1 MKFIF
6 YSMLNTASVSGHIP
20 VQLPH
25 FLFYPLDQYC
35 RKIARLVCFSRLWQ
49 RENFD
54 SSLLFVFPPTLR
66 FLLLLYRLVLLSHD
80 TSSAEVGNV
89 TPKT

>member
-25 FLFYPLDQYC
+25 FPSYPLDQNY
-35 RKIARLVCFSRLWQ
+35 RKIATHVFFSRLWQ

-54 SSLLFVFPPTLR
+54 SSLVGFPST
-66 FLLLLYRLVLLSHD
+66 
-80 TSSAEVGNV
+80 
-89 TPKT
+89 